1 MQIKFSPIRYQ
12 KASKMQA
19 QTSPIKYKKELCK
32 DTISFTAAN
41 NGTNSTCDPVAILK
55 TMNTSP
61 DSAMQHLKSL
71 TTEEF
76 LDCVLNR
83 GQKFEGTTF
92 RLANDKQ
99 RKTFIE
105 IAKEKGC
112 LEDIIFFET
121 NKIAFLEKESKYAT
135 WPTATKGRFYGTSK
149 YLIPTCFESK
159 EVQGI
164 FDMVDDPLKEKM
176 LKTKEFVIDLRNSW
190 HDGCKNKYFT
200 FPGIAHITEPK
211 NGSSKSFFD
220 NDPNAACDILVKK
233 LRQAQRVSKSE
244 DSNKADKA
252 RALIA
257 EINSFAKQKL
267 LEKSSFDEELHSKEA
282 HLHRTLRGYKDEIR
296 CENQSKDT
304 AKSFIGLIQPHDV
317 EEIIKSGDLRNISSS
332 YLCVSLYDRI
342 EDENLRK
349 QLLDKQTAFGIPVRK
364 RIWQEKYKAE
374 MIRLI
379 RPKEKIGTN
388 SLIYDQDFETTMR
401 NLRDLFYGE
410 HIPELKDFLLNMEA
424 QQNAEE
430 IGIVDCYGDI
440 VDEIYEGKKYPL
452 SELFKGKIGDNK
464 TKQQQFEAMLEEIIT
479 NERIAAHEAS
489 ALLDKYQCCISSET
503 LERFSNFVYTQ
514 K

>member
-12 KASKMQA
+12 KVSKMQA

-41 NGTNSTCDPVAILK
+41 NGTNSTCEAAKILK
-55 TMNTSP
+55 TMKASP
-61 DSAMQHLKSL
+61 DIAMQYLKSL
-71 TTEEF
+71 STEEF
-76 LDCVLNR
+76 LGCVLNI
-83 GQKFEGTTF
+83 GQEFEGTTF
-92 RLANDKQ
+92 RLANDEQ

-112 LEDIIFFET
+112 LEDIIFFKT
-121 NKIAFLEKESKYAT
+121 KKIAFFEYESKYDT
-135 WPTATKGRFYGTSK
+135 WPTAIKSQFYGTSK
-149 YLIPTCFESK
+149 YLIPTCLESK

-176 LKTKEFVIDLRNSW
+176 LKTKKFVEDLRCTW
-190 HDGCKNKYFT
+190 HDGCENKYLT

-211 NGSSKSFFD
+211 NESSKSLFD
-220 NDPNAACDILVKK
+220 NYTGIACDILVEK
-233 LRQAQRVSKSE
+233 LQQAQQALKSE

-267 LEKSSFDEELHSKEA
+267 LEKSSFDEQLHSKEA
-282 HLHRTLRGYKDEIR
+282 HLHRTLRGYNDEIR
-296 CENQSKDT
+296 VENKSKAI
-304 AKSFIGLIQPHDV
+304 AKFFIGLIQPHDI

-349 QLLDKQTAFGIPVRK
+349 QFLDKQTAFGVPVRK

-379 RPKEKIGTN
+379 RPKEKSGTN

-401 NLRDLFYGE
+401 DLRKLFYGE

-430 IGIVDCYGDI
+430 IDI
-440 VDEIYEGKKYPL
+440 WHEFDTFDSIRYEGEKYPL
-452 SELFKGKIGDNK
+452 NELFKGKIGDNK
-464 TKQQQFEAMLEEIIT
+464 TKQQQFEAMLKEIIT
-479 NERIAAHEAS
+479 NERIVAHEAS
-489 ALLDKYQCCISSET
+489 ALLDKYQCCISPEA
-503 LERFSNFVYTQ
+503 LKEFSDFVYN
-514 K
+514 KK